1 MRVGGAR
8 ERRLRER
15 RSEGT
20 EERRRAEEGPGLAE
34 GQRKEGGAGLGE
46 MGEAATMPARAER
59 RAGDGAGDER
69 GVGASGGE

>member
-1 MRVGGAR
+1 MRVGGTR
-8 ERRLRER
+8 ERRER
-15 RSEGT
+15 GRTGEGT
-20 EERRRAEEGPGLAE
+20 EWRRRAEEGRGLAE

-69 GVGASGGE
+69 GVRASDGR